1 MQKELHIDIET
12 YSPEPIGDTGNYKY
26 AMHPEFEI
34 LLCAWAFDNDPV
46 QCFDLAQGDEL
57 PQWFI
62 DSLTDET
69 IIKCAHNATFERVCF
84 TMLLRRQGVLKQ
96 DEWLDAK
103 QWKCSMIQCARCGL
117 PLSLD
122 QAGAA
127 LGITQQKMK
136 EGKALIQ
143 LFCTP
148 RNTKSRKISKT
159 IQVADDNPELEKAII
174 DANLSAWSAGERR
187 DANADALY
195 REAKRLEAQKT
206 YHEEPNPDYDHLTS
220 LFGTDTLPKR
230 VQPSEFPDKWETFKA
245 YCIRD
250 VEAEREIAQNIDW
263 YPVSDF
269 EKNLYAI
276 DQQINDR
283 GVLID
288 SKLVQNAITID
299 ATYKARLNIEA
310 VKLSGLENPNSVGQL
325 KTWIAEQTGIELTS
339 LNKDDIPDL
348 KKQITDKR
356 VLRILDIRNE
366 LRKTSC
372 QKYTAMKTVAGPDWR
387 ARGVTQFH
395 GSRTGRWAGRLI
407 QMQNLPQNHIKD
419 LDFARQALLDGDEEL
434 IEMGY
439 GNVPD
444 VLSQLIRTAFIAP
457 EGKTLAVCDFSAI
470 EARVIAWMAG
480 EEWVLEVFRNG
491 GDIYCATASNMFK
504 VPVEKHGQNSH
515 LRQKGKIA
523 VLALGYGG
531 GVDALDKMGGQRQG
545 LSRDE
550 EADIVR
556 KWREANP
563 NIVAFWRQLETAA
576 KQVCVTK
583 QTIRVGALTLAMHG
597 TTMTIALP
605 SGRLISY
612 PDMQPCT
619 NRFGNASLK
628 YRGVNQETHKWGW
641 IETYGG
647 KLTENVIQATARDC
661 LAETMSEI
669 ADNLQLPII
678 FHVHDEIICEI
689 DIRHQDEQMASI
701 KAAFAKTPSWAPG
714 LPLNGAGYITPYY
727 KKD

>member
-1 MQKELHIDIET
+1 MHKNLHIDIET
-12 YSPEPIGDTGNYKY
+12 FSSEPIADTGAYKY
-26 AMHPEFEI
+26 AQSDDFEI

-46 QCFDLAQGDEL
+46 QCFDLAQGEEL
-57 PQWFI
+57 PEWFI

-69 IIKCAHNATFERVCF
+69 VTKCAHNASFERICF

-103 QWKCSMIQCARCGL
+103 QWKCSMVQCARCGL

-143 LFCTP
+143 LFCVP
-148 RNTKSRKISKT
+148 HKSKT
-159 IQVADDNPELEKAII
+159 TSGIF
-174 DANLSAWSAGERR
+174 GEHQNRV
-187 DANADALY
+187 L
-195 REAKRLEAQKT
+195 
-206 YHEEPNPDYDHLTS
+206 P
-220 LFGTDTLPKR
+220 TD
-230 VQPSEFPDKWETFKA
+230 QPDKWETFKA

-250 VEAEREIAQNIDW
+250 VEAEREIAQSIDW

-269 EKNLYAI
+269 EQNLYAI

-395 GSRTGRWAGRLI
+395 GSRTGRWAGRLV
-407 QMQNLPQNHIKD
+407 QMQNLPQNHIND
-419 LDFARQALLDGDEEL
+419 LDFARQALLDGDVEL

-504 VPVEKHGQNSH
+504 VPVEKHGLNSH

>member
-1 MQKELHIDIET
+1 MHKNLHIDIET
-12 YSPEPIGDTGNYKY
+12 FSSEPIADTGAYKY
-26 AMHPEFEI
+26 AQSDDFEI

-46 QCFDLAQGDEL
+46 QCIDLAQGEEL
-57 PQWFI
+57 PEWFI

-69 IIKCAHNATFERVCF
+69 VIKCAHNAAFERICF
-84 TMLLRRQGVLKQ
+84 TMLLRRQGVIKQ

-103 QWKCSMIQCARCGL
+103 QWKCSMVQCARCGL

-143 LFCTP
+143 LFCVP
-148 RNTKSRKISKT
+148 HKSKT
-159 IQVADDNPELEKAII
+159 TSGIF
-174 DANLSAWSAGERR
+174 GE
-187 DANADALY
+187 
-195 REAKRLEAQKT
+195 
-206 YHEEPNPDYDHLTS
+206 HPNRILP
-220 LFGTDTLPKR
+220 TD
-230 VQPSEFPDKWETFKA
+230 QPDKWETFKA

-250 VEAEREIAQNIDW
+250 VEAEREIAQSIDW

-269 EKNLYAI
+269 EQNLYAI

-395 GSRTGRWAGRLI
+395 GSRTGRWAGRLV
-407 QMQNLPQNHIKD
+407 QMQNLPQNHIND
-419 LDFARQALLDGDEEL
+419 LDFARQALLDGDVEL

-504 VPVEKHGQNSH
+504 VPVEKHGLNSH

-563 NIVAFWRQLETAA
+563 NIVAFWRQLEAAA

-583 QTIRVGALTLAMHG
+583 QTLHVGALTLAMHG
-597 TTMTIALP
+597 ATMTIALP

-661 LAETMSEI
+661 LAETMTEI
-669 ADNLQLPII
+669 SDSLHLPII
-678 FHVHDEIICEI
+678 FHVHDEIISEI
-689 DIRHQDEQMASI
+689 DTDCQDEQMAAI
-701 KAAFAKTPSWAPG
+701 KDAFAKTPSWAPG

>member
-1 MQKELHIDIET
+1 MHKNLHIDIET
-12 YSPEPIGDTGNYKY
+12 FSSEPIADTGAYKY
-26 AMHPEFEI
+26 AQSDDFEI

-46 QCFDLAQGDEL
+46 QCFDLAQGEEL
-57 PQWFI
+57 PEWFI
-62 DSLTDET
+62 DCLTDET
-69 IIKCAHNATFERVCF
+69 VIKCAHNASFERICF

-103 QWKCSMIQCARCGL
+103 QWKCSMVQCARCGL

-143 LFCTP
+143 LFCVP
-148 RNTKSRKISKT
+148 HKSKT
-159 IQVADDNPELEKAII
+159 TSGIF
-174 DANLSAWSAGERR
+174 GE
-187 DANADALY
+187 
-195 REAKRLEAQKT
+195 
-206 YHEEPNPDYDHLTS
+206 HPNRVLP
-220 LFGTDTLPKR
+220 TD
-230 VQPSEFPDKWETFKA
+230 QPDKWETFKA

-250 VEAEREIAQNIDW
+250 VEAEREIAQSIDW

-269 EKNLYAI
+269 EQNLYAI

-395 GSRTGRWAGRLI
+395 GSRTGRWAGRLV
-407 QMQNLPQNHIKD
+407 QMQNLPQNHIND
-419 LDFARQALLDGDEEL
+419 LDFARQALLDGDVEL

-504 VPVEKHGQNSH
+504 VPVEKHGLNSH

-563 NIVAFWRQLETAA
+563 NIVAFWRQLEAAA

-583 QTIRVGALTLAMHG
+583 QTLHVGTLTLAMHG

-661 LAETMSEI
+661 LAETMTEI
-669 ADNLQLPII
+669 SDSLHLPII
-678 FHVHDEIICEI
+678 FHVHDEIISEI
-689 DIRHQDEQMASI
+689 DTDCQNEQMAAI
-701 KAAFAKTPSWAPG
+701 KDAFAKTPSWAPG

>member
-46 QCFDLAQGDEL
+46 QCFDLAQGEEL
-57 PQWFI
+57 PSWFI
-62 DSLTDET
+62 ASLTDET
-69 IIKCAHNATFERVCF
+69 ITKCAHNATFERVCF

-96 DEWLDAK
+96 DEWLDAQ
-103 QWKCSMIQCARCGL
+103 QWKCSMVQCARCGL

-148 RNTKSRKISKT
+148 HESKT
-159 IQVADDNPELEKAII
+159 GSGIFGEHPNRVLPSDQPEKWAI
-174 DANLSAWSAGERR
+174 
-187 DANADALY
+187 
-195 REAKRLEAQKT
+195 
-206 YHEEPNPDYDHLTS
+206 
-220 LFGTDTLPKR
+220 
-230 VQPSEFPDKWETFKA
+230 FKA

-250 VEAEREIAQNIDW
+250 VEAEREIAQTIDW

-269 EKNLYAI
+269 EQRLYAI

-288 SKLVQNAITID
+288 DKLVQNAITID

-348 KKQITDKR
+348 KKQITDQR

-419 LDFARQALLDGDEEL
+419 LDFARQALMDGDEEL

-480 EEWVLEVFRNG
+480 EDWVLEVFRNG

-545 LSRDE
+545 LTRDE

-563 NIVAFWRQLETAA
+563 HIVAFWRQLETAA

-583 QTIRVGALTLAMHG
+583 QTLHVGALTLAMHG

-661 LAETMSEI
+661 LAETMTEM
-669 ADNLQLPII
+669 ADSLHLPII
-678 FHVHDEIICEI
+678 FHVHDEIISEI
-689 DIRHQDEQMASI
+689 DTDCQDEQMAAI

-727 KKD
+727 MKD

>member
-1 MQKELHIDIET
+1 MHKNLHIDIET
-12 YSPEPIGDTGNYKY
+12 FSSEPIADTGAYKY
-26 AMHPEFEI
+26 AQSNDFEI

-46 QCFDLAQGDEL
+46 QCIDLAQGEEL
-57 PQWFI
+57 PEWFI

-69 IIKCAHNATFERVCF
+69 VTKCAHNASFERICF

-103 QWKCSMIQCARCGL
+103 QWKCSMVQCARCGL

-143 LFCTP
+143 LFCVP
-148 RNTKSRKISKT
+148 HKSKT
-159 IQVADDNPELEKAII
+159 TSGIF
-174 DANLSAWSAGERR
+174 GEHQNRV
-187 DANADALY
+187 L
-195 REAKRLEAQKT
+195 
-206 YHEEPNPDYDHLTS
+206 P
-220 LFGTDTLPKR
+220 TD
-230 VQPSEFPDKWETFKA
+230 QPDKWETFKA

-250 VEAEREIAQNIDW
+250 VEAEREIAQSIDW

-269 EKNLYAI
+269 EQNLYAI

-395 GSRTGRWAGRLI
+395 GSRTGRWAGRLV
-407 QMQNLPQNHIKD
+407 QMQNLPQNHIND
-419 LDFARQALLDGDEEL
+419 LDFARQALLDGDVEL

-439 GNVPD
+439 GNVPY

-563 NIVAFWRQLETAA
+563 NIVAFWRQLEAAA

-583 QTIRVGALTLAMHG
+583 QTLHVGTLTLAMHG

-661 LAETMSEI
+661 LAETMTEI
-669 ADNLQLPII
+669 SDSLHLPII
-678 FHVHDEIICEI
+678 FHVHDEIISEI
-689 DIRHQDEQMASI
+689 DTDCQNEQMAAI
-701 KAAFAKTPSWAPG
+701 KDAFAKTPSWAPG

>member
-1 MQKELHIDIET
+1 MHKNLHIDIET
-12 YSPEPIGDTGNYKY
+12 FSSEPIADTGAYKY
-26 AMHPEFEI
+26 AQSNDFEI

-46 QCFDLAQGDEL
+46 QCIDLAQGEEL
-57 PQWFI
+57 PEWFI

-69 IIKCAHNATFERVCF
+69 VTKCAHNASFERICF

-103 QWKCSMIQCARCGL
+103 QWKCSMVQCARCGL

-143 LFCTP
+143 LFCVP
-148 RNTKSRKISKT
+148 HKSKT
-159 IQVADDNPELEKAII
+159 TSGIF
-174 DANLSAWSAGERR
+174 GEHQNRV
-187 DANADALY
+187 L
-195 REAKRLEAQKT
+195 
-206 YHEEPNPDYDHLTS
+206 P
-220 LFGTDTLPKR
+220 TD
-230 VQPSEFPDKWETFKA
+230 QPDKWETFKA

-250 VEAEREIAQNIDW
+250 VEAEREIAQSIDW

-269 EKNLYAI
+269 EQNLYAI

-395 GSRTGRWAGRLI
+395 GSRTGRWAGRLV
-407 QMQNLPQNHIKD
+407 QMQNLPQNHIND
-419 LDFARQALLDGDEEL
+419 LDFARQALLDGDVEL

-563 NIVAFWRQLETAA
+563 NIVAFWRQLEAAA

-583 QTIRVGALTLAMHG
+583 QTLHVGTLTLAMHG

-661 LAETMSEI
+661 LAETMTEI
-669 ADNLQLPII
+669 SDSLHLPII
-678 FHVHDEIICEI
+678 FHVHDEIISEI
-689 DIRHQDEQMASI
+689 DTDCQNEQMAAI
-701 KAAFAKTPSWAPG
+701 KDAFAKTPSWAPG

>member
-1 MQKELHIDIET
+1 MHKNLHIDIET
-12 YSPEPIGDTGNYKY
+12 FSSEPISDTGAYKY
-26 AMHPEFEI
+26 AQSNDFEI

-46 QCFDLAQGDEL
+46 KCIDLAQGEEL
-57 PQWFI
+57 PEWFI
-62 DSLTDET
+62 DCLTDET
-69 IIKCAHNATFERVCF
+69 VIKCAHNASFERICF

-103 QWKCSMIQCARCGL
+103 QWKCSMVQCARCGL

-143 LFCTP
+143 LFCVP
-148 RNTKSRKISKT
+148 HKSKT
-159 IQVADDNPELEKAII
+159 TSGIF
-174 DANLSAWSAGERR
+174 GEHQNRV
-187 DANADALY
+187 L
-195 REAKRLEAQKT
+195 
-206 YHEEPNPDYDHLTS
+206 P
-220 LFGTDTLPKR
+220 TD
-230 VQPSEFPDKWETFKA
+230 QPDKWETFKA

-250 VEAEREIAQNIDW
+250 VEAEREIAQSIDW

-269 EKNLYAI
+269 EQNLYAI

-395 GSRTGRWAGRLI
+395 GSRTGRWAGRLV
-407 QMQNLPQNHIKD
+407 QMQNLPQNHIND
-419 LDFARQALLDGDEEL
+419 LDFARQALLDGDVEL

-504 VPVEKHGQNSH
+504 VPVEKHGLNSH

-563 NIVAFWRQLETAA
+563 NIVAFWRQLEAAA

-583 QTIRVGALTLAMHG
+583 QTLHVGTLTLAMHG

-661 LAETMSEI
+661 LAETMTEI
-669 ADNLQLPII
+669 SDRLHLPII
-678 FHVHDEIICEI
+678 FHVHDEIISEI
-689 DIRHQDEQMASI
+689 DTDCQDEQMAAI
-701 KAAFAKTPSWAPG
+701 KDAFAKTPSWAPG

>member
-1 MQKELHIDIET
+1 MHKNLHIDIET
-12 YSPEPIGDTGNYKY
+12 FSSEPIADTGAYKY
-26 AMHPEFEI
+26 AQSNDFEI

-46 QCFDLAQGDEL
+46 QCIDLAQGEEL
-57 PQWFI
+57 PEWFI
-62 DSLTDET
+62 ESLTDET
-69 IIKCAHNATFERVCF
+69 VIKCAHNATFERICF
-84 TMLLRRQGVLKQ
+84 TMLLRRQGILKQ

-103 QWKCSMIQCARCGL
+103 QWKCSMVQCARCGL

-143 LFCTP
+143 LFCVP
-148 RNTKSRKISKT
+148 HKSKT
-159 IQVADDNPELEKAII
+159 TSGIF
-174 DANLSAWSAGERR
+174 GEHQNRV
-187 DANADALY
+187 L
-195 REAKRLEAQKT
+195 
-206 YHEEPNPDYDHLTS
+206 P
-220 LFGTDTLPKR
+220 TD
-230 VQPSEFPDKWETFKA
+230 QPDKWETFKA

-250 VEAEREIAQNIDW
+250 VEAEREIAQSIDW

-269 EKNLYAI
+269 EQNLYAI

-395 GSRTGRWAGRLI
+395 GSRTGRWAGRLV
-407 QMQNLPQNHIKD
+407 QMQNLPQNHIND
-419 LDFARQALLDGDEEL
+419 LDFARQALLDGDVEL

-504 VPVEKHGQNSH
+504 VPVEKHGLNSH

>member
-1 MQKELHIDIET
+1 MHKNLHIDIET
-12 YSPEPIGDTGNYKY
+12 FSSEPIADTGAYKY
-26 AMHPEFEI
+26 AQSNDFEI

-46 QCFDLAQGDEL
+46 QCIDLAQGEEL
-57 PQWFI
+57 PEWFI

-69 IIKCAHNATFERVCF
+69 VIKCAHNATFERICF
-84 TMLLRRQGVLKQ
+84 TMLLRRRGVLKQ

-103 QWKCSMIQCARCGL
+103 QWKCSMVQCARCGL

-127 LGITQQKMK
+127 LGIAQQKMK

-143 LFCTP
+143 LFCVP
-148 RNTKSRKISKT
+148 HKSKT
-159 IQVADDNPELEKAII
+159 TSGIF
-174 DANLSAWSAGERR
+174 GEHQNRI
-187 DANADALY
+187 L
-195 REAKRLEAQKT
+195 
-206 YHEEPNPDYDHLTS
+206 P
-220 LFGTDTLPKR
+220 TD
-230 VQPSEFPDKWETFKA
+230 QPDKWETFKA

-250 VEAEREIAQNIDW
+250 VEAEREIAQSIDW

-269 EKNLYAI
+269 EQNLYAI

-395 GSRTGRWAGRLI
+395 GSRTGRWAGRLV
-407 QMQNLPQNHIKD
+407 QMQNLPQNHIND
-419 LDFARQALLDGDEEL
+419 LDFARQALLDGDVEL

-504 VPVEKHGQNSH
+504 VPVEKHGLNSH

-563 NIVAFWRQLETAA
+563 NIVAFWRQLEAAA

-583 QTIRVGALTLAMHG
+583 QTLHVGTLTLAMHG

-661 LAETMSEI
+661 LAETMTEI
-669 ADNLQLPII
+669 SDSLHLPII
-678 FHVHDEIICEI
+678 FHVHDEIISEI
-689 DIRHQDEQMASI
+689 DTDCQDEQMAAI
-701 KAAFAKTPSWAPG
+701 KDAFAKTPSWAPG

>member
-1 MQKELHIDIET
+1 MHKELHIDIET
-12 YSPEPIGDTGNYKY
+12 YSSEPIAKTGAYKY
-26 AMHPEFEI
+26 AQSSDFEI
-34 LLCAWAFDNDPV
+34 LLCAWAFDNGPV
-46 QCFDLAQGDEL
+46 QCIDIAQGDEL

-62 DSLTDET
+62 DALTDPAIT
-69 IIKCAHNATFERVCF
+69 KHAHNATFERVCF
-84 TMLLRRQGVLKQ
+84 TMMLRRKGILAPGQ
-96 DEWLDAK
+96 WLNAK
-103 QWKCSMIQCARCGL
+103 QWSCSMVQCARCGL

-127 LGITQQKMK
+127 LGITRQKMT

-143 LFCTP
+143 MFCAP
-148 RNTKSRKISKT
+148 HK
-159 IQVADDNPELEKAII
+159 
-174 DANLSAWSAGERR
+174 
-187 DANADALY
+187 
-195 REAKRLEAQKT
+195 QKT
-206 YHEEPNPDYDHLTS
+206 AS
-220 LFGTDTLPKR
+220 GLFGEHPSRVLPSDR
-230 VQPSEFPDKWETFKA
+230 PDKWETFKA

-250 VEAEREIAQNIDW
+250 VEAEREIAQTLDW

-269 EKNLYAI
+269 EQNLYAI

-288 SKLVQNAITID
+288 SKLVRNAITID

-310 VKLSGLENPNSVGQL
+310 VKLSGLENPNSVAQL
-325 KTWIAEQTGIELTS
+325 KTWISEQTGLELTS

-348 KKQITDKR
+348 KKQITDQR

-407 QMQNLPQNHIKD
+407 QMQNLPQNHITD
-419 LDFARQALLDGDEEL
+419 LDFARQALMDGDVEL
-434 IEMGY
+434 IELGY

-444 VLSQLIRTAFIAP
+444 VLSQLIRTAFVAP

-470 EARVIAWMAG
+470 EARVLAWMAG
-480 EEWVLEVFRNG
+480 EDWVLEVFRNG

-504 VPVEKHGQNSH
+504 VPVEKHGLNSH

-531 GVDALDKMGGQRQG
+531 GVDALDKMGGQRMG
-545 LSRDE
+545 LTQQE
-550 EADIVR
+550 EMKIVK
-556 KWREANP
+556 KWRDANP
-563 NIVAFWRQLETAA
+563 NIVQLWSDIENAA
-576 KQVCVTK
+576 KECVITK
-583 QTIRVGALTLAMHG
+583 ATTHVGPLEFKMQG
-597 TTMTIALP
+597 KTMTIQLP

-612 PDMQPCT
+612 PDIRPCT
-619 NRFGNASLK
+619 NRFGSSSLK
-628 YRGVNQETHKWGW
+628 YHGVNQTTRKWGW

-661 LAETMSEI
+661 LAETMTEMT
-669 ADNLQLPII
+669 DGLHLPII
-678 FHVHDEIICEI
+678 FHVHDEVISEI
-689 DIRHQDEQMASI
+689 DTDCQDEQMAAI

-727 KKD
+727 RKD

>member
-1 MQKELHIDIET
+1 
-12 YSPEPIGDTGNYKY
+12 
-26 AMHPEFEI
+26 
-34 LLCAWAFDNDPV
+34 
-46 QCFDLAQGDEL
+46 
-57 PQWFI
+57 
-62 DSLTDET
+62 
-69 IIKCAHNATFERVCF
+69 
-84 TMLLRRQGVLKQ
+84 
-96 DEWLDAK
+96 
-103 QWKCSMIQCARCGL
+103 
-117 PLSLD
+117 
-122 QAGAA
+122 
-127 LGITQQKMK
+127 
-136 EGKALIQ
+136 
-143 LFCTP
+143 
-148 RNTKSRKISKT
+148 
-159 IQVADDNPELEKAII
+159 
-174 DANLSAWSAGERR
+174 
-187 DANADALY
+187 
-195 REAKRLEAQKT
+195 
-206 YHEEPNPDYDHLTS
+206 
-220 LFGTDTLPKR
+220 
-230 VQPSEFPDKWETFKA
+230 
-245 YCIRD
+245 
-250 VEAEREIAQNIDW
+250 
-263 YPVSDF
+263 
-269 EKNLYAI
+269 
-276 DQQINDR
+276 
-283 GVLID
+283 
-288 SKLVQNAITID
+288 
-299 ATYKARLNIEA
+299 
-310 VKLSGLENPNSVGQL
+310 
-325 KTWIAEQTGIELTS
+325 
-339 LNKDDIPDL
+339 
-348 KKQITDKR
+348 
-356 VLRILDIRNE
+356 
-366 LRKTSC
+366 
-372 QKYTAMKTVAGPDWR
+372 MKTVAGPDWR

-395 GSRTGRWAGRLI
+395 GSRTGRWAGRLV
-407 QMQNLPQNHIKD
+407 QMQNLPQNHIND
-419 LDFARQALLDGDEEL
+419 LDFARQALLDGDVEL

-504 VPVEKHGQNSH
+504 VPVEKHGLNSH

>member
-1 MQKELHIDIET
+1 MHKNLHIDIET
-12 YSPEPIGDTGNYKY
+12 FSSEPIADTGAYKY
-26 AMHPEFEI
+26 AQSNDFEI

-46 QCFDLAQGDEL
+46 QCIDLAQGEEL
-57 PQWFI
+57 PEWFI

-69 IIKCAHNATFERVCF
+69 VIKCAHNATFERICF

-103 QWKCSMIQCARCGL
+103 QWKCSMVQCARCGL

-143 LFCTP
+143 LFCVP
-148 RNTKSRKISKT
+148 HKSKT
-159 IQVADDNPELEKAII
+159 TSGIF
-174 DANLSAWSAGERR
+174 GEHQNRV
-187 DANADALY
+187 L
-195 REAKRLEAQKT
+195 
-206 YHEEPNPDYDHLTS
+206 P
-220 LFGTDTLPKR
+220 TD
-230 VQPSEFPDKWETFKA
+230 QPDKWETFKA

-250 VEAEREIAQNIDW
+250 VEAEREIAQSIDW

-269 EKNLYAI
+269 EQNLYAI

-395 GSRTGRWAGRLI
+395 GSRTGRWAGRLV
-407 QMQNLPQNHIKD
+407 QMQNLPQNHIND
-419 LDFARQALLDGDEEL
+419 LDFARQALLDGDVEL

-504 VPVEKHGQNSH
+504 VPVEKHGLNSH

-563 NIVAFWRQLETAA
+563 NIVAFWRQLEAAA

-583 QTIRVGALTLAMHG
+583 QTLHVGALTLAMYG

-661 LAETMSEI
+661 LAETMTEI
-669 ADNLQLPII
+669 SDNLHLPII
-678 FHVHDEIICEI
+678 FHVHDEIISEI
-689 DIRHQDEQMASI
+689 DIDCQDEEMAAI
-701 KAAFAKTPSWAPG
+701 KDAFAKTPSWAPG

>member
-1 MQKELHIDIET
+1 MHKNLHIDIET
-12 YSPEPIGDTGNYKY
+12 FSSEPIADTGAYKY
-26 AMHPEFEI
+26 AQSNDFEI

-46 QCFDLAQGDEL
+46 QCIDLAQGEEL
-57 PQWFI
+57 PEWFI

-69 IIKCAHNATFERVCF
+69 VIKCAHNATFERICF

-103 QWKCSMIQCARCGL
+103 QWKCSMVQCARCGL

-143 LFCTP
+143 LFCVP
-148 RNTKSRKISKT
+148 HKSKNTSGIF
-159 IQVADDNPELEKAII
+159 
-174 DANLSAWSAGERR
+174 GE
-187 DANADALY
+187 
-195 REAKRLEAQKT
+195 
-206 YHEEPNPDYDHLTS
+206 HPNRVLP
-220 LFGTDTLPKR
+220 TD
-230 VQPSEFPDKWETFKA
+230 QPDKWETFKA

-250 VEAEREIAQNIDW
+250 VEAEREIAQSIDW

-269 EKNLYAI
+269 EQNLYAI

-325 KTWIAEQTGIELTS
+325 KTWIAEQTGIELNS

-395 GSRTGRWAGRLI
+395 GSRTGRWAGRLV
-407 QMQNLPQNHIKD
+407 QMQNLPQNHIND
-419 LDFARQALLDGDEEL
+419 LDFARQALLDGDVEL

-480 EEWVLEVFRNG
+480 EEWVLEVFRYG

-504 VPVEKHGQNSH
+504 VPVEKHGLNSH

-563 NIVAFWRQLETAA
+563 NIVAFWRQLEAAA

-583 QTIRVGALTLAMHG
+583 QTLHVGMLTLAMHE

-661 LAETMSEI
+661 LAETMTEI
-669 ADNLQLPII
+669 SDSLHLPII
-678 FHVHDEIICEI
+678 FHVHDEIISEI
-689 DIRHQDEQMASI
+689 DTDCQDEQMAAI
-701 KAAFAKTPSWAPG
+701 KDAFAKTPSWAPG

>member
-1 MQKELHIDIET
+1 MHKNLHIDIET
-12 YSPEPIGDTGNYKY
+12 FSSEPIADTGAYKY
-26 AMHPEFEI
+26 AQSNDFEI

-46 QCFDLAQGDEL
+46 QCIDLAQGEEL
-57 PQWFI
+57 PEWFI

-69 IIKCAHNATFERVCF
+69 VTKCAHNASFERICF

-103 QWKCSMIQCARCGL
+103 QWKCSMVQCARCGL

-143 LFCTP
+143 LFCVP
-148 RNTKSRKISKT
+148 HKSKT
-159 IQVADDNPELEKAII
+159 TSGIF
-174 DANLSAWSAGERR
+174 GEHQNRV
-187 DANADALY
+187 L
-195 REAKRLEAQKT
+195 
-206 YHEEPNPDYDHLTS
+206 P
-220 LFGTDTLPKR
+220 TD
-230 VQPSEFPDKWETFKA
+230 QPDKWETFKA

-250 VEAEREIAQNIDW
+250 VEAEREIAQSIDW

-269 EKNLYAI
+269 EQNLYAI

-395 GSRTGRWAGRLI
+395 GSRTGRWAGRLV
-407 QMQNLPQNHIKD
+407 QMQNLPQNHIND
-419 LDFARQALLDGDEEL
+419 LDFARQALLDGDVEL

-563 NIVAFWRQLETAA
+563 NIVAFWRQLEAAA

-583 QTIRVGALTLAMHG
+583 QTLHVGTLTLAMHG

-661 LAETMSEI
+661 LAETMTEI
-669 ADNLQLPII
+669 SDSLHLPII
-678 FHVHDEIICEI
+678 FHVHDEIISEI
-689 DIRHQDEQMASI
+689 DTDCQDEQMAAI
-701 KAAFAKTPSWAPG
+701 KDAFAKTPSWAPG

>member
-1 MQKELHIDIET
+1 MHKNLHIDIET
-12 YSPEPIGDTGNYKY
+12 FSSEPIADTGAYKY
-26 AMHPEFEI
+26 AQSDDFEI

-46 QCFDLAQGDEL
+46 QCIDLAQGEEL
-57 PQWFI
+57 PEWFI

-69 IIKCAHNATFERVCF
+69 VTKCAHNAAFERICF

-103 QWKCSMIQCARCGL
+103 QWKCSMVQCARCGL

-143 LFCTP
+143 LFCVP
-148 RNTKSRKISKT
+148 HKSKT
-159 IQVADDNPELEKAII
+159 TSGIF
-174 DANLSAWSAGERR
+174 GEHQNRV
-187 DANADALY
+187 L
-195 REAKRLEAQKT
+195 
-206 YHEEPNPDYDHLTS
+206 P
-220 LFGTDTLPKR
+220 TD
-230 VQPSEFPDKWETFKA
+230 QPDKWETFKA

-250 VEAEREIAQNIDW
+250 VEAEREIAQSIDW

-269 EKNLYAI
+269 EQNLYAI

-395 GSRTGRWAGRLI
+395 GSRTGRWAGRLV
-407 QMQNLPQNHIKD
+407 QMQNLPQNHIND
-419 LDFARQALLDGDEEL
+419 LDFARQALLDGDVEL

-504 VPVEKHGQNSH
+504 VPVEKHGLNSH

-563 NIVAFWRQLETAA
+563 NIVAFWRQLEAAA

-583 QTIRVGALTLAMHG
+583 QTLHVGTLTLAMHG

-661 LAETMSEI
+661 LAETMTEI
-669 ADNLQLPII
+669 SDSLHLPII
-678 FHVHDEIICEI
+678 FHVHDEIISEI
-689 DIRHQDEQMASI
+689 DTDCQDEQMAAI
-701 KAAFAKTPSWAPG
+701 KDAFAKTPSWAPG

>member
-1 MQKELHIDIET
+1 MHKNLHIDIET
-12 YSPEPIGDTGNYKY
+12 FSSEPIADTGAYKY
-26 AMHPEFEI
+26 AQSNDFEI

-46 QCFDLAQGDEL
+46 QCIDLAQGEEL
-57 PQWFI
+57 PEWFI

-69 IIKCAHNATFERVCF
+69 VTKCAHNASFERICF

-103 QWKCSMIQCARCGL
+103 QWKCSMVQCARCGL

-143 LFCTP
+143 LFCVP
-148 RNTKSRKISKT
+148 HKSKT
-159 IQVADDNPELEKAII
+159 TSGIF
-174 DANLSAWSAGERR
+174 GEHQNRV
-187 DANADALY
+187 L
-195 REAKRLEAQKT
+195 
-206 YHEEPNPDYDHLTS
+206 P
-220 LFGTDTLPKR
+220 TD
-230 VQPSEFPDKWETFKA
+230 QPDKWETFKA

-250 VEAEREIAQNIDW
+250 VEAEREIAQSIDW

-269 EKNLYAI
+269 EQNLYAI

-395 GSRTGRWAGRLI
+395 GSRTGRWAGRLV
-407 QMQNLPQNHIKD
+407 QMQNLPQNHIND
-419 LDFARQALLDGDEEL
+419 LDFARQALLDGDVEL

-504 VPVEKHGQNSH
+504 VPVEKHGLNSH

-563 NIVAFWRQLETAA
+563 NIVAFWRQLEAAA

-583 QTIRVGALTLAMHG
+583 QTLHVGTLTLAMHG

-661 LAETMSEI
+661 LAETMTEI
-669 ADNLQLPII
+669 SDSLHLPII
-678 FHVHDEIICEI
+678 FHVHDEIISEI
-689 DIRHQDEQMASI
+689 DTDCQDEQMAAI
-701 KAAFAKTPSWAPG
+701 KDAFAKTPSWAPG

>member
-1 MQKELHIDIET
+1 MHKNLHIDIET
-12 YSPEPIGDTGNYKY
+12 FSSEPIADTGAYKY
-26 AMHPEFEI
+26 AQSNDFEI

-46 QCFDLAQGDEL
+46 QCIDLAQGEEL
-57 PQWFI
+57 PEWFI

-69 IIKCAHNATFERVCF
+69 VTKCAHNASFERICF

-103 QWKCSMIQCARCGL
+103 QWKCSMVQCARCGL

-143 LFCTP
+143 LFCVP
-148 RNTKSRKISKT
+148 HKSKT
-159 IQVADDNPELEKAII
+159 TSGIF
-174 DANLSAWSAGERR
+174 GEHQNRV
-187 DANADALY
+187 L
-195 REAKRLEAQKT
+195 
-206 YHEEPNPDYDHLTS
+206 P
-220 LFGTDTLPKR
+220 TD
-230 VQPSEFPDKWETFKA
+230 QHDKWETFKA

-250 VEAEREIAQNIDW
+250 VEAEREIAQSIDW

-269 EKNLYAI
+269 EQNLYAI

-395 GSRTGRWAGRLI
+395 GSRTGRWAGRLV
-407 QMQNLPQNHIKD
+407 QMQNLPQNHIND
-419 LDFARQALLDGDEEL
+419 LDFARQALLDGDVEL

-504 VPVEKHGQNSH
+504 VPVEKHGLNSH

-563 NIVAFWRQLETAA
+563 NIVAFWRQLEAAA

-583 QTIRVGALTLAMHG
+583 QTLHVGTLTLAMHG

-661 LAETMSEI
+661 LAETMTEI
-669 ADNLQLPII
+669 SDRLHLPII
-678 FHVHDEIICEI
+678 FHVHDEIISEI
-689 DIRHQDEQMASI
+689 DTDCQDEQMAAI
-701 KAAFAKTPSWAPG
+701 KDAFAKTPSWAPG

>member
-1 MQKELHIDIET
+1 MHKNLHIDIET
-12 YSPEPIGDTGNYKY
+12 FSSEPIADTGAYKY
-26 AMHPEFEI
+26 AQSNDFEI

-46 QCFDLAQGDEL
+46 QCIDLAQGEEL
-57 PQWFI
+57 PEWFI

-69 IIKCAHNATFERVCF
+69 VIKCAHNATFERICF

-103 QWKCSMIQCARCGL
+103 QWKCSMVQCARCGL

-143 LFCTP
+143 LFCVP
-148 RNTKSRKISKT
+148 HKSKT
-159 IQVADDNPELEKAII
+159 TSGIF
-174 DANLSAWSAGERR
+174 GE
-187 DANADALY
+187 
-195 REAKRLEAQKT
+195 
-206 YHEEPNPDYDHLTS
+206 HPNRVLP
-220 LFGTDTLPKR
+220 TD
-230 VQPSEFPDKWETFKA
+230 QPDKWETFKA

-250 VEAEREIAQNIDW
+250 VEAEREIAKNIDW

-269 EKNLYAI
+269 EQNLYAI

-395 GSRTGRWAGRLI
+395 GSRTGRWAGRLV
-407 QMQNLPQNHIKD
+407 QMQNLPQNHIND
-419 LDFARQALLDGDEEL
+419 LDFARQALLDGDVEL

-576 KQVCVTK
+576 KQICVTKQVCVTK

-661 LAETMSEI
+661 LAETMTEI
-669 ADNLQLPII
+669 SDSLHLPII
-678 FHVHDEIICEI
+678 FHVHDEIISEI
-689 DIRHQDEQMASI
+689 DTDCQDEQMAAI

>member
-1 MQKELHIDIET
+1 MHKNLHIDIET
-12 YSPEPIGDTGNYKY
+12 FSSEPISDTGAYKY
-26 AMHPEFEI
+26 AQSNDFEI

-46 QCFDLAQGDEL
+46 QCIDLAQGKEL
-57 PQWFI
+57 PEWFI

-69 IIKCAHNATFERVCF
+69 VTKCAHNASFERICF

-103 QWKCSMIQCARCGL
+103 QWKCSMVQCARCGL

-143 LFCTP
+143 LFCVP
-148 RNTKSRKISKT
+148 HKSKT
-159 IQVADDNPELEKAII
+159 TSGIF
-174 DANLSAWSAGERR
+174 GEHQNRV
-187 DANADALY
+187 L
-195 REAKRLEAQKT
+195 
-206 YHEEPNPDYDHLTS
+206 P
-220 LFGTDTLPKR
+220 TD
-230 VQPSEFPDKWETFKA
+230 QPDKWETFKA

-250 VEAEREIAQNIDW
+250 VEAEREIAQSIDW

-269 EKNLYAI
+269 EQNLYAI

-395 GSRTGRWAGRLI
+395 GSRTGRWAGRLV
-407 QMQNLPQNHIKD
+407 QMQNLPQNHIND
-419 LDFARQALLDGDEEL
+419 LDFARQALLDGDVEL

-504 VPVEKHGQNSH
+504 VPVEKHGLNSH

-563 NIVAFWRQLETAA
+563 NIVAFWRQLEAAA

-583 QTIRVGALTLAMHG
+583 QTLHVGTLTLAMHG

-661 LAETMSEI
+661 LAETMTEI
-669 ADNLQLPII
+669 SDSLHLPII
-678 FHVHDEIICEI
+678 FHVHDEIISEI
-689 DIRHQDEQMASI
+689 DTDCQDEQMAAI
-701 KAAFAKTPSWAPG
+701 KDAFAKTPSWAPG

>member
-1 MQKELHIDIET
+1 MHKNLHIDIET
-12 YSPEPIGDTGNYKY
+12 FSSEPIADTGAYKY
-26 AMHPEFEI
+26 AQSDDFEI

-46 QCFDLAQGDEL
+46 QCIDLAQGEEL
-57 PQWFI
+57 PEWFI

-69 IIKCAHNATFERVCF
+69 VTKCAHNASFERICF

-103 QWKCSMIQCARCGL
+103 QWKCSMVQCARCGL

-143 LFCTP
+143 LFCVP
-148 RNTKSRKISKT
+148 HKSKT
-159 IQVADDNPELEKAII
+159 TSGIF
-174 DANLSAWSAGERR
+174 GEHQNRV
-187 DANADALY
+187 L
-195 REAKRLEAQKT
+195 
-206 YHEEPNPDYDHLTS
+206 P
-220 LFGTDTLPKR
+220 TD
-230 VQPSEFPDKWETFKA
+230 QPDKWETFKA

-250 VEAEREIAQNIDW
+250 VEAEREIAQSIDW

-269 EKNLYAI
+269 EQNLYAI

-395 GSRTGRWAGRLI
+395 GSRTGRWAGRLV
-407 QMQNLPQNHIKD
+407 QMQNLPQNHIND
-419 LDFARQALLDGDEEL
+419 LDFARQALLDGDVEL

-504 VPVEKHGQNSH
+504 VPVEKHGLNSH

-563 NIVAFWRQLETAA
+563 NIVAFWRQLEAAA

-583 QTIRVGALTLAMHG
+583 QTLHVGTLTLAMHG

>member
-46 QCFDLAQGDEL
+46 QCIDLAQGEEL
-57 PQWFI
+57 PRWFI
-62 DSLTDET
+62 ASLTDVT
-69 IIKCAHNATFERVCF
+69 ITKCAHNATFERVCF
-84 TMLLRRQGVLKQ
+84 TMILRRQGVLKQ
-96 DEWLDAK
+96 NEWLDAR
-103 QWKCSMIQCARCGL
+103 QWKCSMVQCARCGL

-148 RNTKSRKISKT
+148 H
-159 IQVADDNPELEKAII
+159 
-174 DANLSAWSAGERR
+174 
-187 DANADALY
+187 
-195 REAKRLEAQKT
+195 EAKTAAG
-206 YHEEPNPDYDHLTS
+206 
-220 LFGTDTLPKR
+220 LFGEHPNRVLPSG
-230 VQPSEFPDKWETFKA
+230 QPEKWATFKA

-269 EKNLYAI
+269 EQNLYAI

-310 VKLSGLENPNSVGQL
+310 VKLSGLDNPNSVGQL

-348 KKQITDKR
+348 KKQITDQR

-419 LDFARQALLDGDEEL
+419 LDFARQALMDGDEEL

-470 EARVIAWMAG
+470 EARVIAWMSG

-545 LSRDE
+545 LTRDE

-556 KWREANP
+556 KWRDANP
-563 NIVAFWRQLETAA
+563 HIVAFWRQLETAA

-583 QTIRVGALTLAMHG
+583 QTLHVGTLTLAMHG

-661 LAETMSEI
+661 LAETMTDM
-669 ADNLQLPII
+669 ADNLHLPII
-678 FHVHDEIICEI
+678 FHVHDEIISEI
-689 DIRHQDEQMASI
+689 DTTCQDEQMAAI

-727 KKD
+727 MKD

>member
-1 MQKELHIDIET
+1 MHKNLHIDIET
-12 YSPEPIGDTGNYKY
+12 FSSEPIADTGAYKY
-26 AMHPEFEI
+26 AQSDDFEI

-46 QCFDLAQGDEL
+46 QCIDLAQGEEL
-57 PQWFI
+57 PEWFI

-69 IIKCAHNATFERVCF
+69 VTKCAHNASFERICF

-103 QWKCSMIQCARCGL
+103 QWKCSMVQCARCGL

-143 LFCTP
+143 LFCVP
-148 RNTKSRKISKT
+148 HKSKT
-159 IQVADDNPELEKAII
+159 TSGIF
-174 DANLSAWSAGERR
+174 GEHQNRV
-187 DANADALY
+187 L
-195 REAKRLEAQKT
+195 
-206 YHEEPNPDYDHLTS
+206 P
-220 LFGTDTLPKR
+220 TD
-230 VQPSEFPDKWETFKA
+230 QPDKWETFKA

-250 VEAEREIAQNIDW
+250 VEAEREIAQSIDW

-269 EKNLYAI
+269 EQNLYAI

-395 GSRTGRWAGRLI
+395 GSRTGRWAGRLV
-407 QMQNLPQNHIKD
+407 QMQNLPQNHIND
-419 LDFARQALLDGDEEL
+419 LDFARQALLDGDVEL

-504 VPVEKHGQNSH
+504 VPVEKHGLNSH

-563 NIVAFWRQLETAA
+563 NIVAFWRQLEAAA

-583 QTIRVGALTLAMHG
+583 QTLHVGTLTLAMHG

-661 LAETMSEI
+661 LAETMTEI
-669 ADNLQLPII
+669 SDSLHLPII
-678 FHVHDEIICEI
+678 FHVHDEIISEI
-689 DIRHQDEQMASI
+689 DTDCQDEQMAAI
-701 KAAFAKTPSWAPG
+701 KDAFAKTPSWAPG

>member
-1 MQKELHIDIET
+1 MHKNLHIDIET
-12 YSPEPIGDTGNYKY
+12 FSSEPISDTGAYKY
-26 AMHPEFEI
+26 AQSNDFEI

-46 QCFDLAQGDEL
+46 KCIDLAQGEEL
-57 PQWFI
+57 PEWFI
-62 DSLTDET
+62 DCLTDET
-69 IIKCAHNATFERVCF
+69 VIKCAHNASFERICF

-103 QWKCSMIQCARCGL
+103 QWKCSMVQCARCGL

-143 LFCTP
+143 LFCVP
-148 RNTKSRKISKT
+148 HKSKT
-159 IQVADDNPELEKAII
+159 TSGIF
-174 DANLSAWSAGERR
+174 GEHQNRV
-187 DANADALY
+187 L
-195 REAKRLEAQKT
+195 
-206 YHEEPNPDYDHLTS
+206 P
-220 LFGTDTLPKR
+220 TD
-230 VQPSEFPDKWETFKA
+230 QPDKWETFKA

-250 VEAEREIAQNIDW
+250 VEAEREIAQSIDW

-269 EKNLYAI
+269 EQNLYAI

-395 GSRTGRWAGRLI
+395 GSRTGRWAGRLV
-407 QMQNLPQNHIKD
+407 QMQNLPQNHIND
-419 LDFARQALLDGDEEL
+419 LDFARQALLDGDVEL

-504 VPVEKHGQNSH
+504 VPVEKHGLNSH

-563 NIVAFWRQLETAA
+563 NIVAFWRQLEAAA

-583 QTIRVGALTLAMHG
+583 QTLHVGTLTLAMHG

>member
-1 MQKELHIDIET
+1 MHKNLHIDIET
-12 YSPEPIGDTGNYKY
+12 FSSEPIADTGAYKY
-26 AMHPEFEI
+26 AQSDDFEI

-46 QCFDLAQGDEL
+46 QCIDLAQGEEL
-57 PQWFI
+57 PEWFI

-69 IIKCAHNATFERVCF
+69 VTKCAHNATFERICF

-103 QWKCSMIQCARCGL
+103 QWKCSMVQCARCGL

-143 LFCTP
+143 LFCVP
-148 RNTKSRKISKT
+148 HKSKT
-159 IQVADDNPELEKAII
+159 TSGIF
-174 DANLSAWSAGERR
+174 GEHQNRV
-187 DANADALY
+187 L
-195 REAKRLEAQKT
+195 
-206 YHEEPNPDYDHLTS
+206 P
-220 LFGTDTLPKR
+220 TD
-230 VQPSEFPDKWETFKA
+230 QPDKWETFKA

-250 VEAEREIAQNIDW
+250 VEAEREIAQSIDW

-269 EKNLYAI
+269 EQNLYAI

-395 GSRTGRWAGRLI
+395 GSRTGRWAGRLV
-407 QMQNLPQNHIKD
+407 QMQNLPQNHIND
-419 LDFARQALLDGDEEL
+419 LDFARQALLDGDVEL

-504 VPVEKHGQNSH
+504 VPVEKHGLNSH

-563 NIVAFWRQLETAA
+563 NIVAFWRQLEAAA

-583 QTIRVGALTLAMHG
+583 QTLHVGTLTLAMHG

-661 LAETMSEI
+661 LAETMTEI
-669 ADNLQLPII
+669 SDSLHLPII
-678 FHVHDEIICEI
+678 FHVHDEIISEI
-689 DIRHQDEQMASI
+689 DTDCQDEQMAAI
-701 KAAFAKTPSWAPG
+701 KDAFAKTPSWAPG

>member
-1 MQKELHIDIET
+1 M
-12 YSPEPIGDTGNYKY
+12 S
-26 AMHPEFEI
+26 
-34 LLCAWAFDNDPV
+34 
-46 QCFDLAQGDEL
+46 
-57 PQWFI
+57 
-62 DSLTDET
+62 
-69 IIKCAHNATFERVCF
+69 
-84 TMLLRRQGVLKQ
+84 
-96 DEWLDAK
+96 
-103 QWKCSMIQCARCGL
+103 
-117 PLSLD
+117 
-122 QAGAA
+122 
-127 LGITQQKMK
+127 GI
-136 EGKALIQ
+136 
-143 LFCTP
+143 
-148 RNTKSRKISKT
+148 RSK
-159 IQVADDNPELEKAII
+159 
-174 DANLSAWSAGERR
+174 LSA
-187 DANADALY
+187 
-195 REAKRLEAQKT
+195 
-206 YHEEPNPDYDHLTS
+206 
-220 LFGTDTLPKR
+220 
-230 VQPSEFPDKWETFKA
+230 
-245 YCIRD
+245 
-250 VEAEREIAQNIDW
+250 
-263 YPVSDF
+263 
-269 EKNLYAI
+269 LYAI

-325 KTWIAEQTGIELTS
+325 KTWIAEQTGIELNS

-348 KKQITDKR
+348 KKQITDNR

-395 GSRTGRWAGRLI
+395 GSRTGRWAGRLV
-407 QMQNLPQNHIKD
+407 QMQNLPQNHIND
-419 LDFARQALLDGDEEL
+419 LDFARQALLDGDVEL

-563 NIVAFWRQLETAA
+563 NIVAFWRQLEAAA

-583 QTIRVGALTLAMHG
+583 QTLHVGTLTLAMHG

-661 LAETMSEI
+661 LAETMTEI
-669 ADNLQLPII
+669 SDSLHLPII
-678 FHVHDEIICEI
+678 FHVHDEIISEI
-689 DIRHQDEQMASI
+689 DTDCQDEQMAAI
-701 KAAFAKTPSWAPG
+701 KDAFAKTPSWAPG

>member
-1 MQKELHIDIET
+1 MHKNLHIDIET
-12 YSPEPIGDTGNYKY
+12 FSSEPIADTGAYKY
-26 AMHPEFEI
+26 AQSDDFEI

-46 QCFDLAQGDEL
+46 QCIDLAQGEEL
-57 PQWFI
+57 PEWFI

-69 IIKCAHNATFERVCF
+69 VIKCAHNATFERICF

-103 QWKCSMIQCARCGL
+103 QWKCSMVQCARCGL

-143 LFCTP
+143 LFCVP
-148 RNTKSRKISKT
+148 HKSKT
-159 IQVADDNPELEKAII
+159 TSGIF
-174 DANLSAWSAGERR
+174 GE
-187 DANADALY
+187 
-195 REAKRLEAQKT
+195 
-206 YHEEPNPDYDHLTS
+206 HPNRVLP
-220 LFGTDTLPKR
+220 TD
-230 VQPSEFPDKWETFKA
+230 QPDKWETFKA

-250 VEAEREIAQNIDW
+250 VEAEREIAQSIDW

-269 EKNLYAI
+269 EQNLYAI

-395 GSRTGRWAGRLI
+395 GSRTGRWAGRLV
-407 QMQNLPQNHIKD
+407 QMQNLPQNHIND
-419 LDFARQALLDGDEEL
+419 LDFARQALLDGDVEL

-504 VPVEKHGQNSH
+504 VPVEKHGLNSH

-563 NIVAFWRQLETAA
+563 NIVAFWRQLEAAA

-583 QTIRVGALTLAMHG
+583 QTLHVGTLTLAMHG

-661 LAETMSEI
+661 LAETMTEI
-669 ADNLQLPII
+669 SDSLHLPII
-678 FHVHDEIICEI
+678 FHVHDEIISEI
-689 DIRHQDEQMASI
+689 DTDCQDEQMAAI
-701 KAAFAKTPSWAPG
+701 KDAFAKTPSWAPG

>member
-143 LFCTP
+143 LFCVP
-148 RNTKSRKISKT
+148 HKSKT
-159 IQVADDNPELEKAII
+159 TSGIF
-174 DANLSAWSAGERR
+174 GEHQNRV
-187 DANADALY
+187 L
-195 REAKRLEAQKT
+195 
-206 YHEEPNPDYDHLTS
+206 P
-220 LFGTDTLPKR
+220 TD
-230 VQPSEFPDKWETFKA
+230 QPDKWETFKA

-250 VEAEREIAQNIDW
+250 VEAEREIAQSIDW

-269 EKNLYAI
+269 EQNLYAI

-395 GSRTGRWAGRLI
+395 GSRTGRWAGRLV
-407 QMQNLPQNHIKD
+407 QMQNLPQNHIND
-419 LDFARQALLDGDEEL
+419 LDFARQALLDGDVEL

-641 IETYGG
+641 IETHGG

-678 FHVHDEIICEI
+678 FHVHDEIISEI
-689 DIRHQDEQMASI
+689 DTDCQNEQMAAI
-701 KAAFAKTPSWAPG
+701 KDAFAKTPSWAPG

>member
-1 MQKELHIDIET
+1 MHKNLHIDIET
-12 YSPEPIGDTGNYKY
+12 FSSEPIADTGAYKY
-26 AMHPEFEI
+26 AQSNDFEI

-46 QCFDLAQGDEL
+46 KCIDLAQGEEL
-57 PQWFI
+57 PEWFI

-69 IIKCAHNATFERVCF
+69 VIKCAHNASFERICF

-103 QWKCSMIQCARCGL
+103 QWKCSMVQCARCGL

-143 LFCTP
+143 LFCVP
-148 RNTKSRKISKT
+148 HKSKT
-159 IQVADDNPELEKAII
+159 TSGIF
-174 DANLSAWSAGERR
+174 GEHQNRV
-187 DANADALY
+187 L
-195 REAKRLEAQKT
+195 
-206 YHEEPNPDYDHLTS
+206 P
-220 LFGTDTLPKR
+220 TD
-230 VQPSEFPDKWETFKA
+230 QPDKWETFKA

-250 VEAEREIAQNIDW
+250 VEAEREIAQSIDW

-269 EKNLYAI
+269 EQNLYAI

-395 GSRTGRWAGRLI
+395 GSRTGRWARRLV
-407 QMQNLPQNHIKD
+407 QMQNLPQNHIND
-419 LDFARQALLDGDEEL
+419 LDFARQALLDGDVEL

-545 LSRDE
+545 LSRNE

-563 NIVAFWRQLETAA
+563 NIVAFWRQLEAAA

-583 QTIRVGALTLAMHG
+583 QTLHVGTLTLAMHG

-661 LAETMSEI
+661 LAETMTEI
-669 ADNLQLPII
+669 SDNLHLPII
-678 FHVHDEIICEI
+678 FHVHDEIISEI
-689 DIRHQDEQMASI
+689 DTDCQDEQMAAI
-701 KAAFAKTPSWAPG
+701 KDAFAKTPSWAPG

>member
-1 MQKELHIDIET
+1 MHKNLHIDIET
-12 YSPEPIGDTGNYKY
+12 FSSEPIADTGAYKY
-26 AMHPEFEI
+26 AQSNDFEI

-46 QCFDLAQGDEL
+46 QCIDLAQGEEL
-57 PQWFI
+57 PEWFI

-69 IIKCAHNATFERVCF
+69 VIKCAHNATFERICF

-103 QWKCSMIQCARCGL
+103 QWKCSMVQCARCGL
-117 PLSLD
+117 PMSLD

-143 LFCTP
+143 LFCVP
-148 RNTKSRKISKT
+148 NKSKT
-159 IQVADDNPELEKAII
+159 TSGIF
-174 DANLSAWSAGERR
+174 G
-187 DANADALY
+187 
-195 REAKRLEAQKT
+195 
-206 YHEEPNPDYDHLTS
+206 DHQNRVLP
-220 LFGTDTLPKR
+220 TD
-230 VQPSEFPDKWETFKA
+230 QPDKWETFKA

-250 VEAEREIAQNIDW
+250 VEAEREIAQSIDW

-269 EKNLYAI
+269 EQNLYAI

-395 GSRTGRWAGRLI
+395 GSRTGRWAGRLV
-407 QMQNLPQNHIKD
+407 QMQNLPQNHIND
-419 LDFARQALLDGDEEL
+419 LDFARQALLDGDVEL

-504 VPVEKHGQNSH
+504 VPVEKHGLNSH

-563 NIVAFWRQLETAA
+563 NIVAFWRQLEAAA

-583 QTIRVGALTLAMHG
+583 QTLHVGTLTLAMHG

-661 LAETMSEI
+661 LAETMTEI
-669 ADNLQLPII
+669 SDNLHLPII
-678 FHVHDEIICEI
+678 FHVHDEIISEI
-689 DIRHQDEQMASI
+689 DTDCQDEQMAAI
-701 KAAFAKTPSWAPG
+701 KDAFAKTPSWAPG